1 MNRQQQIDDFLLSA
15 HKLAL
20 SRLRAEPHRL
30 LDVKALLSRWRA
42 QSGPTRSDIYRDEW
56 DVIVDAGVDA
66 IERVAGGQGD
76 HAAALRNVSP
86 LSILISQR
94 ERAALLRQARQ
105 AA

>member
-1 MNRQQQIDDFLLSA
+1 MNRQQQIDEFLLNA

-20 SRLRAEPHRL
+20 MRLRAEPQRL
-30 LDVKALLSRWRA
+30 DDVKALLGRWRA

-56 DVIVDAGVDA
+56 DAIVDEGVEA
-66 IERVAGGQGD
+66 IDHAAGGQGD

-86 LSILISQR
+86 LSVLISQR

-105 AA
+105 MA